1 MEAVIVR
8 RTILLVLTM
17 TLIAGGS
24 LGKGKGSTSEFS
36 GLEDLTKQEGLFEMT
51 MIHTDA
57 DFSRYNKL
65 FPRTVELEFRD
76 QGRKESESVTG
87 SMVGRRGSRKARP
100 NRKDVA
106 KFEQILNDAFA
117 DELGRSGAFQMVHEA
132 GPDTLIL
139 RTTVMDIIAK
149 FPSKSSRRADSEVQL
164 LISGSIVFDLI
175 DAETGVIQARIGERR
190 RILQVEDSA
199 ENSDPAELWADVGEW
214 AQRAAADL
222 CLELERVWSGAAVDT
237 DAAA

>member
-24 LGKGKGSTSEFS
+24 LGKGKGSISEFS

-117 DELGRSGAFQMVHEA
+117 
-132 GPDTLIL
+132 
-139 RTTVMDIIAK
+139 
-149 FPSKSSRRADSEVQL
+149 
-164 LISGSIVFDLI
+164 
-175 DAETGVIQARIGERR
+175 
-190 RILQVEDSA
+190 
-199 ENSDPAELWADVGEW
+199 ADVGEW

-222 CLELERVWSGAAVDT
+222 CLELERVWSEAAVDT